1 MPCST
6 FIGVGT
12 NTGRATVSE
21 HAIVADNLPHQRKH
35 YRMFYQSSEIRRLVD
50 YVPDTLGPVMVKQG
64 RQVNEVLDYR

>member
-21 HAIVADNLPHQRKH
+21 HAIVAENLPHQRKH
-35 YRMFYQSSEIRRLVD
+35 YRMFYQFSEIWRFVD
-50 YVPDTLGPVMVKQG
+50 YVPDTLGLVIIKQG
-64 RQVNEVLDYR
+64 RQVKEILSYR